1 MFHKNSAKKIQ
12 FKNHKEIKVSPL
24 MPIRVKL
31 TAFAVSHL
39 PDILFFGFT
48 HSNNAEFYYGVL
60 TLVMEKEMAPKNNH

>member
-1 MFHKNSAKKIQ
+1 
-12 FKNHKEIKVSPL
+12 

-48 HSNNAEFYYGVL
+48 HSNNAEFYYGAGVL

>member
-1 MFHKNSAKKIQ
+1 MSLSVTINSFIKKVL
-12 FKNHKEIKVSPL
+12 KVRQVDTFSNL
-24 MPIRVKL
+24 KL